1 MNYLTQYYKNLCEQ
15 LEERVNYL
23 SKLLNEENNNHGISK
38 TLKEDLTTDESELD
52 HLEKLTDVKQKF
64 VDIARPIADAIGGT
78 KEHETAVMNAIYSGD
93 FSRFPKQHHRNLRKL
108 QKLITTINDMNKA
121 QHERR
126 EDSTNIFGAGQKLV
140 GTTGREEQTRLERRP
155 ISTETGRM
163 NPEATHSIARQRILN
178 KEL

>member
-15 LEERVNYL
+15 LEKRVNYL
-23 SKLLNEENNNHGISK
+23 SKLLNEENSKHRITK
-38 TLKEDLTTDESELD
+38 TLKEDLTTDESEID
-52 HLEKLTDVKQKF
+52 HIEKLTDVKQKF

-93 FSRFPKQHHRNLRKL
+93 FSNFPRQHHKNLKKL
-108 QKLITTINDMNKA
+108 QKLIGTINDMNKA

-126 EDSTNIFGAGQKLV
+126 EDPTNIFGAGQKLV

-155 ISTETGRM
+155 ISTETDRM

-178 KEL
+178 KKI